1 MFQKFRK
8 IHKKAPAP
16 GSLFYLKNKR
26 TFNSGEI
33 PAVVVSLF
41 LSEKKKTRRL
51 EIYQRIVQ
59 KLASTDTE
67 TNFDEITIVSDFCE
81 RKESRWIEIYQKK
94 GHRNFHF
101 IIMRFAAK

>member
-41 LSEKKKTRRL
+41 LSEKKKNQTVRNLPKNRT
-51 EIYQRIVQ
+51 
-59 KLASTDTE
+59 KTSM
-67 TNFDEITIVSDFCE
+67 N
-81 RKESRWIEIYQKK
+81 
-94 GHRNFHF
+94 GHRNQL
-101 IIMRFAAK
+101 